1 MLRRTLLIS
10 AVALVGAGI
19 SVGAGAFAQENY
31 PTRPITLVVPYA
43 PGGATDIIGR
53 VVAEEVS
60 NTIGQRVI
68 VENRPGA
75 AGSLGAAAVSRAD
88 PDGYTL
94 LMGALTSHSINM
106 SLQTKPGFDLKKN
119 FAPITL
125 AGNVGLAL
133 VVNPSVEAKSV
144 QELIALAKAQPGKI
158 TYASAGAGSPQ
169 HLAGEMF
176 NSMAGT
182 KLVHAPYR
190 GSGPAMTDMIGGHVQ
205 VMFDTIPSILP
216 HVQGGKLRALGVTT
230 QEPNGLPASPGAASG
245 EIVFSSEEAE
255 DLKGQGRKVILV
267 RVETS
272 PEDIHG
278 MHAAEGILTT
288 RGGMTSH
295 AAVVARGMG
304 KPCVS
309 GAGAAAHRLRQE
321 NHERRRPDLQA
332 GRRGHD

>member
-1 MLRRTLLIS
+1 MLRRSPLIG
-10 AVALVGAGI
+10 AAALIGAGVSAI
-19 SVGAGAFAQENY
+19 TGAFAQESY
-31 PTRPITLVVPYA
+31 PTHPITLVVPYA

-75 AGSLGAAAVSRAD
+75 AGSLGAAAVSRAE

-106 SLQTKPGFDLKKN
+106 SLQAKPGFDLKKN

-125 AGNVGLAL
+125 AGNVDLAL
-133 VVNPSVEAKSV
+133 VVNPAVEAKSV

-230 QEPNGLPASPGAASG
+230 QEPSEFMPGVPTVASQGLSGFEVGSWFGILAPAGTPEPILQKLNQEVVKALKAPKVIEAMRIQGVTPKPGT
-245 EIVFSSEEAE
+245 AE
-255 DLKGQGRKVILV
+255 DASRLIDSEMQKWSELIKTTGVK
-267 RVETS
+267 
-272 PEDIHG
+272 
-278 MHAAEGILTT
+278 AAE
-288 RGGMTSH
+288 
-295 AAVVARGMG
+295 
-304 KPCVS
+304 
-309 GAGAAAHRLRQE
+309 
-321 NHERRRPDLQA
+321 
-332 GRRGHD
+332 

>member
-106 SLQTKPGFDLKKN
+106 SLQAKPGFDLKKN

-133 VVNPSVEAKSV
+133 VVNPTCRGQVRPGADCLGKGAAREAHLCISRCRFAAASCRRDV
-144 QELIALAKAQPGKI
+144 QFHGRHQARSCPISRQRAGDDGHDWRACAGDVRHDPVHPAPCAGRQTAGPGGHHP
-158 TYASAGAGSPQ
+158 GAIR
-169 HLAGEMF
+169 
-176 NSMAGT
+176 
-182 KLVHAPYR
+182 VHAR
-190 GSGPAMTDMIGGHVQ
+190 G
-205 VMFDTIPSILP
+205 
-216 HVQGGKLRALGVTT
+216 
-230 QEPNGLPASPGAASG
+230 
-245 EIVFSSEEAE
+245 
-255 DLKGQGRKVILV
+255 
-267 RVETS
+267 
-272 PEDIHG
+272 
-278 MHAAEGILTT
+278 
-288 RGGMTSH
+288 
-295 AAVVARGMG
+295 
-304 KPCVS
+304 
-309 GAGAAAHRLRQE
+309 AHRGISGLERVFRASRPL
-321 NHERRRPDLQA
+321 RRRA
-332 GRRGHD
+332 IRT

>member
-1 MLRRTLLIS
+1 MLRRTLLIG
-10 AVALVGAGI
+10 AAALIGAGV
-19 SVGAGAFAQENY
+19 STGTSAFAQENY

-106 SLQTKPGFDLKKN
+106 SLQAKPGFDLKKS

-133 VVNPSVEAKSV
+133 VVNPAVEAKSV

-216 HVQGGKLRALGVTT
+216 HVQGDKLRALGVTT
-230 QEPNGLPASPGAASG
+230 QEPSEFMPGVPTVASQGLSGFEVGSWFGILAPAGTPQPVLQKLNQ
-245 EIVFSSEEAE
+245 EIVKA
-255 DLKGQGRKVILV
+255 LKAPKVIEAM
-267 RVETS
+267 RVQGVTPKPGT
-272 PEDIHG
+272 PEDASRLIDSEMQKWSELIKTTG
-278 MHAAEGILTT
+278 VKAAE
-288 RGGMTSH
+288 
-295 AAVVARGMG
+295 
-304 KPCVS
+304 
-309 GAGAAAHRLRQE
+309 
-321 NHERRRPDLQA
+321 
-332 GRRGHD
+332 

>member
-1 MLRRTLLIS
+1 MLRRTLLIG
-10 AVALVGAGI
+10 AAALVVAGMSI
-19 SVGAGAFAQENY
+19 GSEAFAQDNY

-106 SLQTKPGFDLKKN
+106 SLQAKPGFDLKKN

-133 VVNPSVEAKSV
+133 VVNPAVEAKSV

-230 QEPNGLPASPGAASG
+230 QEPSEFMPGVPTVASQGLSGFEVGSWFGILAPAGTPEPILQKLNQEVVKALKAPKVIEAMRIQGVTPKPGT
-245 EIVFSSEEAE
+245 AE
-255 DLKGQGRKVILV
+255 DASRLIDSEMQRWSELIKTTGVK
-267 RVETS
+267 
-272 PEDIHG
+272 
-278 MHAAEGILTT
+278 AAE
-288 RGGMTSH
+288 
-295 AAVVARGMG
+295 
-304 KPCVS
+304 
-309 GAGAAAHRLRQE
+309 
-321 NHERRRPDLQA
+321 
-332 GRRGHD
+332 

>member
-1 MLRRTLLIS
+1 
-10 AVALVGAGI
+10 
-19 SVGAGAFAQENY
+19 
-31 PTRPITLVVPYA
+31 
-43 PGGATDIIGR
+43 
-53 VVAEEVS
+53 VS

-88 PDGYTL
+88 ADGYTL

-106 SLQTKPGFDLKKN
+106 SLQAKPGFDLKKN

-133 VVNPSVEAKSV
+133 VVNPAVEAKSV
-144 QELIALAKAQPGKI
+144 QELIVLAKAQPGKI

-230 QEPNGLPASPGAASG
+230 QEPSEFMQGVPTVAAQGLSGFEVGSWFGILAPAGTPEPILQKLNQ
-245 EIVFSSEEAE
+245 EIVKA
-255 DLKGQGRKVILV
+255 LNAPKVIEAMRIQGV
-267 RVETS
+267 TPKPGT
-272 PEDIHG
+272 PEDASRLIDSEMQKWSELIKTTG
-278 MHAAEGILTT
+278 VKAAE
-288 RGGMTSH
+288 
-295 AAVVARGMG
+295 
-304 KPCVS
+304 
-309 GAGAAAHRLRQE
+309 
-321 NHERRRPDLQA
+321 
-332 GRRGHD
+332 